1 MSFRK
6 PYQFPALLRKVWSHY
21 VFDLESAR
29 IIKHGGRF
37 FEIDVMLLVVLLGL
51 LPVPENII
59 YVYTLIRTPRRTA
72 LECGHAYLSAEKNAG
87 KMPALPN
94 LARLQHEGL
103 V

>member
-51 LPVPENII
+51 LPVPE
-59 YVYTLIRTPRRTA
+59 T
-72 LECGHAYLSAEKNAG
+72 
-87 KMPALPN
+87 
-94 LARLQHEGL
+94 
-103 V
+103 